1 MAAYQRQTFQV
12 FRSKTSTSVATR
24 NQRIAALNAKKYG
37 PNSDIPDDR
46 TMPAELGVYA
56 KQLVCTHEG
65 KPRSRGKGVRRQ
77 SLRATDCPA
86 TINALAKRRHGGDS
100 TQVSGWQVVVTRHV
114 PFHNHPLDRH
124 TFMAFSRTFAPRPES
139 VAPLPVDQGLL
150 RVLKL
155 GVDKRKNLPKNL
167 QVLIL
172 LENCRRRELVSLKLG
187 VRQVH
192 RI

>member
-1 MAAYQRQTFQV
+1 MTSTPPLDHDASASPSTEFVPAPATVEAAPMATKVFPSWDAFAAYVAAYQRQTFQV

-114 PFHNHPLDRH
+114 PFHNHPL
-124 TFMAFSRTFAPRPES
+124 
-139 VAPLPVDQGLL
+139 
-150 RVLKL
+150 
-155 GVDKRKNLPKNL
+155 
-167 QVLIL
+167 
-172 LENCRRRELVSLKLG
+172 
-187 VRQVH
+187 
-192 RI
+192 